1 MICKAFGNGS
11 SANIKLSKTQLFKM
25 VTLGRFVPLHFLTL
39 YGLAKSNGE
48 KNKIL
53 SKLEKYNSKLTQW
66 KKFINYDLR
75 NSLADDEIKDVIK

>member
-39 YGLAKSNGE
+39 YGLAKSNEE

-53 SKLEKYNSKLTQW
+53 SKLEKYNSKS
-66 KKFINYDLR
+66 KKDALKILLNKGFINSMKK
-75 NSLADDEIKDVIK
+75 NSSTMS

>member
-25 VTLGRFVPLHFLTL
+25 VTLGRFVPLHLLTL
-39 YGLAKSNGE
+39 YGLAKSNRE

-53 SKLEKYNSKLTQW
+53 SKLEKYNSKS
-66 KKFINYDLR
+66 KKDAQK
-75 NSLADDEIKDVIK
+75 NSFKQRIYKLNEKNSSTMS